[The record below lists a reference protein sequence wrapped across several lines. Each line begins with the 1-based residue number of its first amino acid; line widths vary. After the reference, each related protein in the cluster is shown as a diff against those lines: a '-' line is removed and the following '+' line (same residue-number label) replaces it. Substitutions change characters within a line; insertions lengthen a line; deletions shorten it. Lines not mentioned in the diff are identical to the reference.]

1 MVQSCGYEDSITIT
15 IYTFLLVMRIVEM
28 KQTPSDIWGQ
38 MVKIA
43 KYCPITLV
51 KASGIWEYLIYSIQN
66 IKENWKCIK

>member
-1 MVQSCGYEDSITIT
+1 
-15 IYTFLLVMRIVEM
+15 MRIVEM

-51 KASGIWEYLIYSIQN
+51 EASGIWEYLIYSIQN